1 MKFPVDLLAHVS
13 QEELERSAQNYMN
26 TLLYSNPDSP
36 ESITLSDSTE
46 AIINISTVGFI
57 PLYGSSDKQKIL
69 ALFTGPTDPFTPVAL
84 YLLNQWWTISDI
96 LKTEDNDR
104 DGAVEVQTVGERIV
118 LYSLNRVIYR
128 AKEMSSEELPFLCH
142 GETDYA
148 KILWHNGEAV
158 GFYSVKPSGSLC
170 SSFSTR
176 SYQLPVMDSIFV
188 RKCHRGNGYGLQMLK
203 DYVLSFT
210 DSSLGLRYPLA
221 TAMYKVCQKYLS
233 QYPGDAD
240 LLWEVQSIGGPN
252 QRTNIAK
259 KIQVMDLSVSKR
271 LMYTE
276 EPVVIMGEREK
287 DTITTVI
294 KEADSVTCSKCTV
307 EILEGVTAVRAA
319 EEADEVPVA
328 AWDRNNVSKQW
339 KIGENITEDK
349 IEKVIRIEDIE
360 AESPGEERVSEQQ
373 TTDEHNISEQEHNE
387 DMLRVATE
395 GKTEVEDR
403 EDSAS
408 MLDKATTVQASEDLQ
423 SESTVAPAAEEC
435 QDLCGLNALYDS
447 QIAIENVVSEIEEAQ
462 KKDSTVVSR
471 EVLDICKEAEM
482 VEMEW
487 GTKNEAC
494 EEELAEIVIQQVK
507 GQSTHA
513 TSAKKKA
520 EKRGQAVVKTVHYEP
535 PQLRS
540 HTKTGED
547 EGRVLRRRT
556 VVGSLASK
564 CKSTQQSQKT
574 GEKLETEFSSAK
586 EVDELTG
593 TEGEYGTDFM
603 AVPEGDEIV
612 TQINKTDQEQKND
625 EEAERS
631 LIQDEAKESEEE
643 KEPLLFKEEL

>member
-259 KIQVMDLSVSKR
+259 KIQVMDLSGRRHNKLAENGLHGAFKGTSFFCFFVFYSLSFFVQHNKQTGF
-271 LMYTE
+271 LWCFQE
-276 EPVVIMGEREK
+276 H
-287 DTITTVI
+287 
-294 KEADSVTCSKCTV
+294 
-307 EILEGVTAVRAA
+307 LE
-319 EEADEVPVA
+319 
-328 AWDRNNVSKQW
+328 NS
-339 KIGENITEDK
+339 EN
-349 IEKVIRIEDIE
+349 
-360 AESPGEERVSEQQ
+360 
-373 TTDEHNISEQEHNE
+373 NISTKV
-387 DMLRVATE
+387 R
-395 GKTEVEDR
+395 
-403 EDSAS
+403 
-408 MLDKATTVQASEDLQ
+408 
-423 SESTVAPAAEEC
+423 
-435 QDLCGLNALYDS
+435 LCIFFISFL
-447 QIAIENVVSEIEEAQ
+447 III
-462 KKDSTVVSR
+462 
-471 EVLDICKEAEM
+471 
-482 VEMEW
+482 
-487 GTKNEAC
+487 
-494 EEELAEIVIQQVK
+494 
-507 GQSTHA
+507 
-513 TSAKKKA
+513 
-520 EKRGQAVVKTVHYEP
+520 
-535 PQLRS
+535 
-540 HTKTGED
+540 
-547 EGRVLRRRT
+547 
-556 VVGSLASK
+556 SLHK
-564 CKSTQQSQKT
+564 H
-574 GEKLETEFSSAK
+574 LFSLS
-586 EVDELTG
+586 
-593 TEGEYGTDFM
+593 
-603 AVPEGDEIV
+603 
-612 TQINKTDQEQKND
+612 
-625 EEAERS
+625 
-631 LIQDEAKESEEE
+631 
-643 KEPLLFKEEL
+643 